1 MASSLVRAKEL
12 FDIAR
17 GTKSGQDDFFYSN
30 DPGFVDPEFR
40 LDLLKNLRDVDS
52 FVLKLN
58 GYSFF
63 CDKSESYL
71 AEMASKKL
79 WTTCE
84 VLTRLMILVE
94 DTDLIGTLFRE
105 AHHFRLLPA

>member
-52 FVLKLN
+52 FVLKPN
-58 GYSFF
+58 GYAFF
-63 CDKSESYL
+63 CEKSESYL
-71 AEMASKKL
+71 AENGFEK
-79 WTTCE
+79 
-84 VLTRLMILVE
+84 
-94 DTDLIGTLFRE
+94 TLDYI
-105 AHHFRLLPA
+105 